1 MKAAKAIGSSTKAV
15 PMANSQTSRLVCLS
29 INSQR
34 SRVVTVP
41 PPSSAG
47 PLRRGS
53 APHVLRCS
61 PARTRAINDVLTTMR
76 PEYGGPVPIADLLD
90 VAGRHASELISL
102 DRSIVVPGNT
112 IDRLKRIVDAT
123 EDEPRP
129 RFSDDAEDSDWDW

>member
-1 MKAAKAIGSSTKAV
+1 
-15 PMANSQTSRLVCLS
+15 
-29 INSQR
+29 
-34 SRVVTVP
+34 
-41 PPSSAG
+41 
-47 PLRRGS
+47 
-53 APHVLRCS
+53 
-61 PARTRAINDVLTTMR
+61 MR

-123 EDEPRP
+123 EDAPRP